1 MMDNSI
7 SKISCKNFPF
17 YWFVYNKNR
26 IRTSYSYNV
35 TNAKILDVYN
45 NFVLT
50 DFRTFSKGFGTF
62 NQLNVSTLFLNYQLG
77 NWSDKF
83 FANTTIL
90 YNKYNDFFSTNSLIT
105 QNYTQSE
112 KIIIKDKNKDISFK
126 LKNKRFID
134 RKAINTLRNNEITTI
149 IT

>member
-1 MMDNSI
+1 MKLKLDIYYPDQWYSI
-7 SKISCKNFPF
+7 MWKIDFHQLFNRLKQNKSTNQQSFFISPTIGLD
-17 YWFVYNKNR
+17 WELNDKNR

-90 YNKYNDFFSTNSLIT
+90 YNKYND
-105 QNYTQSE
+105 
-112 KIIIKDKNKDISFK
+112 K
-126 LKNKRFID
+126 
-134 RKAINTLRNNEITTI
+134 
-149 IT
+149 